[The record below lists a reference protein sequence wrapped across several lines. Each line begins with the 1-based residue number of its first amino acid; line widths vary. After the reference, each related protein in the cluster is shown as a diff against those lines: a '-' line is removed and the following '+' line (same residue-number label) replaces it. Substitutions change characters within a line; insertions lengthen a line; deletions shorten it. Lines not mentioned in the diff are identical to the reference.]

1 MIERYGHDRWIA
13 LYAGFGLAAMFW
25 LSLGCA
31 SIDLTDLD
39 MTALPDNEAMAYGQI
54 KVFIGEKAAHWSTSA
69 QAALINSQFTMNDG
83 RFFIHL
89 VNESSEAKYDQEIH
103 NDGSF
108 YWHLPAGNYFVAG
121 FEWRREGGYFMTKM
135 HGPIRARVE
144 IPSRSSA
151 CYLGSLRIEFQDA
164 GRGPYRISVIDEL
177 DEASSTMTQRFT
189 RLKIDSQRCIFKGE
203 TLS

>member
-1 MIERYGHDRWIA
+1 MTGGWLFHARFA
-13 LYAGFGLAAMFW
+13 LAAMFW

-39 MTALPDNEAMAYGQI
+39 MTALPENEAMAYGQI
-54 KVFIGEKAAHWSTSA
+54 KVIIGDKPAQWQPSA
-69 QAALINSQFTMNDG
+69 QMAFIKTPFTIHDG
-83 RFFIHL
+83 RFFVQL
-89 VNESSEAKYDQEIH
+89 VNESSETHYDQEIH

-108 YWHLPAGNYFVAG
+108 YWHLPAGKYFVVG
-121 FEWRREGGYFMTKM
+121 FEWRREGGVLHRRM
-135 HGPIRARVE
+135 HGPIRAHVD
-144 IPSRSSA
+144 IPYQSSA
-151 CYLGSLRIEFQDA
+151 CYLGSLRIEFQDE

-203 TLS
+203 ALS